1 MLAYVDS
8 SLILVDILDGRPVLP
23 DLAQRADLTTSQI
36 TSLEIT
42 RTLHRELESTEL
54 PVTPF
59 DLLTGIDLL
68 SLSTVVLEAAA
79 SLPVRFLRALDSI
92 HLASALLVR
101 ADVVLTRDRQM
112 RRACEEL
119 GLGVA

>member
-23 DLAQRADLTTSQI
+23 DLGQRADLTTSQI

-42 RTLHRELESTEL
+42 RTLRRELESTEL
-54 PVTPF
+54 PVTPS

-68 SLSTVVLEAAA
+68 SISTVVLEAAA
-79 SLPVRFLRALDSI
+79 SLPARFLRALDSI
-92 HLASALLVR
+92 HLASALLVE

-119 GLGVA
+119 GIGVA